1 MNAVQHYMDTNELD
15 CDFRFDVAE
24 VVIGKGKP
32 KINIIKDGM
41 TGY

>member
-15 CDFRFDVAE
+15 CDFRLDVAE
-24 VVIGKGKP
+24 VVIGKDKP
-32 KINIIKDGM
+32 KINIIKDGI